1 MWVYLRDVIDK
12 NCFHHVHNC
21 VHESE
26 KALLVPVSTHCLP
39 SLQKIFQ
46 IWSITQK
53 ISQKIEKKVK
63 KVKRR
68 PAWPSLNF
76 FAFKSFLIPANS
88 CLLVFNSMFRWKP

>member
-26 KALLVPVSTHCLP
+26 KALSVPVSTHCLP
-39 SLQKIFQ
+39 PLQKIFQ

-53 ISQKIEKKVK
+53 ISQKIALLPIAPKFGLQKVN
-63 KVKRR
+63 RFSQLC
-68 PAWPSLNF
+68 A
-76 FAFKSFLIPANS
+76 
-88 CLLVFNSMFRWKP
+88 